1 MEKQVVM
8 CVAMGSGAA
17 HCELHLPTTLLFH
30 VARHTK
36 QLQPLVCLATST
48 DCLATPLDCLSM
60 STPPS
65 HVDRTWDHLLL
76 QFGLARRER
85 MEISQ
90 SYAGSAGPTTQP
102 AVYTVSTHHPAS
114 CVHSVHPPTT
124 AVYSVHPPST
134 AMYTVSIH
142 PTLLCTQCPSTQ
154 LAVYTVPLHPA
165 NCVHSAHPS
174 PSQLCT
180 QCPPIHPASCV
191 HSAPPSP
198 SQLCTPVSYTHLTL
212 PTNHRV

>member
-102 AVYTVSTHHPAS
+102 AVYTVSTHP
-114 CVHSVHPPTT
+114 
-124 AVYSVHPPST
+124 
-134 AMYTVSIH
+134 
-142 PTLLCTQCPSTQ
+142 
-154 LAVYTVPLHPA
+154 
-165 NCVHSAHPS
+165 

-180 QCPPIHPASCV
+180 QCPPITQPAVYTVPTHHPASCV
-191 HSAPPSP
+191 QCPSTQPAVYTVPTHPPS
-198 SQLCTPVSYTHLTL
+198 QPVSYTHLTL
-212 PTNHRV
+212 PTTFLV

>member
-102 AVYTVSTHHPAS
+102 AVYTVSI
-114 CVHSVHPPTT
+114 HPPLLC
-124 AVYSVHPPST
+124 
-134 AMYTVSIH
+134 TVSIH
-142 PTLLCTQCPSTQ
+142 PALLCTQCPSTQ
-154 LAVYTVPLHPA
+154 HC
-165 NCVHSAHPS
+165 CVHSVP
-174 PSQLCT
+174 
-180 QCPPIHPASCV
+180 
-191 HSAPPSP
+191 PPS
-198 SQLCTPVSYTHLTL
+198 
-212 PTNHRV
+212 